1 MPFDL
6 RHLRNPITYHCPVD
20 LNYDARKETRHQ
32 QAKEL
37 EFAIRLGL
45 DDPELSRRL
54 NPEGPPPFAFR
65 ANQPD
70 HSPHQAQP
78 PRTAGAAEGT
88 R

>member
-54 NPEGPPPFAFR
+54 NPEGPPPLCLPC
-65 ANQPD
+65 QP
-70 HSPHQAQP
+70 A
-78 PRTAGAAEGT
+78 
-88 R
+88 